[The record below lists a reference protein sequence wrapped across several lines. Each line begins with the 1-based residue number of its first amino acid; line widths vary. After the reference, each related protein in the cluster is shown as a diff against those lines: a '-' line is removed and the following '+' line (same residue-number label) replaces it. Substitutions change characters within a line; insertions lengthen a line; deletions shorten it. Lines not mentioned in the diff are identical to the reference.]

1 MWRLI
6 DELKRSAFGPTRGRS
21 EESRRDGP
29 PVLPIRL
36 WPGCA
41 PVGTGVP
48 STRLRSLPVSLS
60 SFSFNPSLSLPRVH
74 HRDRKR
80 ERERARTRAK
90 MIDRREVGKRQP
102 ATTDRSALHG
112 RCSRR
117 RFSPRGRVRA
127 MPRIRIDVCVKQTKY
142 ETSNGKKKF
151 VIPSDYRSN

>member
-80 ERERARTRAK
+80 EREGENEGENDRSTRSWEATTGHYGPIGVTWTLLQATILPSWTRACDAK
-90 MIDRREVGKRQP
+90 DPDRCVRE
-102 ATTDRSALHG
+102 TNE
-112 RCSRR
+112 
-117 RFSPRGRVRA
+117 
-127 MPRIRIDVCVKQTKY
+127 IRNIEREEEIRY
-142 ETSNGKKKF
+142 
-151 VIPSDYRSN
+151 PL